1 MRALRSVLVELGRE
15 KHRGGLEDLVGP
27 AQLVDLFAQLLD
39 LLALGR
45 GRQIRAQA
53 LVSLHLA
60 QPPAQRLRRHAEVLS
75 DVRDRATALQDQ
87 ASAAVEQLRR
97 VLPWTSHGAEDFLSP
112 GTEPWNRAL
121 RQTQPGSKGSQ
132 GSNRTERC
140 ESGDL
145 AQCVIGGNQNCDYA
159 YRSIV
164 LVEVGNGYG
173 DRRQHHDY
181 ARSGTDRTFVDDRE
195 TRGPSPDREVVEPLA
210 EAVPRRREHVRLVG
224 AGQRG

>member
-1 MRALRSVLVELGRE
+1 MRSLRSVLVELGRE

-60 QPPAQRLRRHAEVLS
+60 QPPAQRLRRHAEVLG

-112 GTEPWNRAL
+112 ATEPWNRGL
-121 RQTQPGSKGSQ
+121 RQTQPGSSRPPRPEQLSPHQLLDIDGMCRGLSW
-132 GSNRTERC
+132 RTGR
-140 ESGDL
+140 DL
-145 AQCVIGGNQNCDYA
+145 LSSSAE
-159 YRSIV
+159 
-164 LVEVGNGYG
+164 LVRAGLQTVELEE
-173 DRRQHHDY
+173 
-181 ARSGTDRTFVDDRE
+181 APCDDRNG
-195 TRGPSPDREVVEPLA
+195 TRSASSADHR
-210 EAVPRRREHVRLVG
+210 
-224 AGQRG
+224 